1 MVNCK
6 NELSLNTN
14 TFQSSNSSLYIWIY
28 VLPDNGPWQQKHVV
42 RKSFTHIQQTFLV
55 KIDSVFY
62 NNNKNKG
69 LRDLTS
75 PSAGAC
81 DVNIQPLYHKA
92 ICA

>member
-14 TFQSSNSSLYIWIY
+14 TLQSSNSSLYIWICI
-28 VLPDNGPWQQKHVV
+28 LPDNRPWQQKHVV
-42 RKSFTHIQQTFLV
+42 RKSFTHIQKTFLV
-55 KIDSVFY
+55 KIDSVCY
-62 NNNKNKG
+62 NNNNNNNNNNKG

-81 DVNIQPLYHKA
+81 DVNI
-92 ICA
+92 